1 MSGQIYHDKFVLV
14 GAVPLFAVTSMTLDE
29 SFKIPKIG
37 SGDGKGGK
45 SQWLGTVGRTVSIQ
59 GMLLGPERLLWKAAL
74 EVMADLSM
82 VLSSFVSI
90 PGLGGIPL
98 VSGLTV
104 LPDMQI
110 TSLKFTQTSQEFGSI
125 GVNISLKHCPKG
137 FVAEMIGRGLNLASS
152 LAGSTLNMAAGVRS
166 VPGPLG

>member
-1 MSGQIYHDKFVLV
+1 MSKVYAHDKFILV
-14 GAVPLFAVTSMTLDE
+14 GAVPLFAVNSMTLDE
-29 SFKIPKIG
+29 SFKLPTI
-37 SGDGKGGK
+37 GKGDK
-45 SQWLGTVGRTVSIQ
+45 SQWLGKVGYTVSIQ
-59 GMLLGPERLLWKAAL
+59 GVLVGPERFFYKAAL
-74 EVMADLSM
+74 EAMADLSM
-82 VLSSFVSI
+82 ILPSLVSI

-110 TSLKFTQTSQEFGSI
+110 TSLRFTQTSQEFGAI
-125 GVNISLKHCPKG
+125 GVTISMKHCPKG

-152 LAGSTLNMAAGVRS
+152 LAGSIANVSAGVRS